1 MCSGAFWNWWVGAA
15 ARFNVVAQ
23 GPSETPWPEVGTLGW
38 PGRLRSLPLAGVVVG
53 CGLAWVFRGV
63 GMFHQGPVSELLWSR
78 GLWAAWTR
86 AGPSSQKG
94 LLLLAQHLC
103 GESQP
108 PTVPS
113 LLHALRMP
121 LEDPSLYPFGVSA
134 PSRVPSALVKRCS
147 HTVPG
152 HRAFRRTSGQVAQC
166 EWVAATSAPLGA
178 LSRCWGAGDQCLKI
192 QMSGGR
198 GQGSQATSSVL
209 PFLAGGPL
217 WPACRLEAWF
227 YLLPRPC
234 SAGFLPL
241 PQSGGTSRPP
251 SASL

>member
-1 MCSGAFWNWWVGAA
+1 MDTC
-15 ARFNVVAQ
+15 R
-23 GPSETPWPEVGTLGW
+23 PL
-38 PGRLRSLPLAGVVVG
+38 LP
-53 CGLAWVFRGV
+53 
-63 GMFHQGPVSELLWSR
+63 
-78 GLWAAWTR
+78 
-86 AGPSSQKG
+86 AGPSPSG
-94 LLLLAQHLC
+94 PAPVR
-103 GESQP
+103 GSQP
-108 PTVPS
+108 PTVPP

-166 EWVAATSAPLGA
+166 EWVATTSAPLGA

-198 GQGSQATSSVL
+198 GQGSQATSSIL

-217 WPACRLEAWF
+217 WPACRLEAWL

-234 SAGFLPL
+234 SAGLLPL
-241 PQSGGTSRPP
+241 PQSGGPP
-251 SASL
+251 DPPAPAFEDSYLLGHSSSLLFSLAAQPHDWALGSESSLASLLVESLRRFLQEGPRASASETR